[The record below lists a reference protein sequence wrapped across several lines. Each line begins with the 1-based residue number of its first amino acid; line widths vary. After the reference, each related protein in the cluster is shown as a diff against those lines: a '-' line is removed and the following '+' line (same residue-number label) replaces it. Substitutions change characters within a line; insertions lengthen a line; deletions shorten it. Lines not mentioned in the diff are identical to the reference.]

1 MSNPSY
7 PYNVIEN
14 YIYIYQL
21 DKYVIVPVFPESL
34 QDTLGSTFSPENI
47 LARTAPIFT
56 YSNSGPRTMQI
67 NFDLHRDMMNDIN
80 YSNINFIDEVGK
92 EIGDDYIDTLIRYL
106 QAMALPSFSAV
117 DLATDTYNSMINPP
131 LIACKFGRDIFIKGI
146 VDGDVSV
153 TYSGPISKEGKYM
166 QVSISFNIKEIEPQD
181 AETIAKWGSDRGLK
195 EVLTRG
201 IYKSKS

>member
-1 MSNPSY
+1 
-7 PYNVIEN
+7 
-14 YIYIYQL
+14 
-21 DKYVIVPVFPESL
+21 
-34 QDTLGSTFSPENI
+34 
-47 LARTAPIFT
+47 
-56 YSNSGPRTMQI
+56 
-67 NFDLHRDMMNDIN
+67 
-80 YSNINFIDEVGK
+80 
-92 EIGDDYIDTLIRYL
+92 
-106 QAMALPSFSAV
+106 
-117 DLATDTYNSMINPP
+117 MINPP

-153 TYSGPISKEGKYM
+153 TYSGPISKDGKYM